1 MHPHPQIRPAGGRV
15 PEPSPGLTLRTAAPS
30 HPAEPGSARG
40 GPPTQTRVRLSL
52 LPNPTLAAPRMA
64 EFGAGGAGRRD
75 EDRRALKE
83 GKKLLKKALGAA
95 GLASKEKLRREKQR
109 RRDAEARAEAERRTT
124 MAARRAELHQRA
136 TAAAAERRRQAD
148 SKSHAEDRAR
158 VARATEALEAD
169 RAADAAV
176 RAEFEADSKSLE
188 SERAAAA
195 RERAAFA
202 AARAEAEGDFKSVAA
217 ERALADRATEALAA
231 ERAASQA
238 RAQREAEA
246 ERRRQAAEREL
257 DEAREVS
264 QAYTIAVETELADA
278 RAVAAR
284 TQEFYETERGEREA
298 AERNVR
304 ALRDQIRTM
313 EQELEEFEGGGFTDV
328 CGLFSG
334 VSGGVAARARGTAL
348 REAKQELERRRAELA
363 AAQAEA
369 AARTAAVDA
378 ALRERDAAAAEAERE
393 RARWYAASFELQT
406 AEKHAQNTLDLKNLE
421 LREQAERSN
430 ATEAELRRLK
440 AELEEARS
448 TAEAQRSRAQFYV
461 TEAQRRD
468 ASGGNGDHR
477 VRYLEA
483 EVERLERERDLE
495 RERASRQA
503 RLTETQLRFAE
514 AELGRTRETPNPGPT
529 AADDP
534 MRAVA
539 RDHPDGIAKEMLDGE
554 EAVKSVDYA
563 TAGAAPT
570 PAGPFSGSQS
580 FSIGTSSAPKR
591 GKAGRRIL
599 KAKRPAH
606 LKAKRPPPVA
616 DLYMESTFEA
626 GGAAVRIV
634 GLSNH
639 GLNGRRGRVAL
650 EQLQD
655 LIDRGRMLVHVAHEL
670 LPFALENVR
679 AEPGSEAELERLKA
693 YIRQARLT
701 AEAQNSQARWVSSP
715 FLPWAPS
722 PPDTTRPIPEE
733 MKRRLLRVA
742 EANAAAERIAAM
754 RDADA
759 KRIVADAELGRANL
773 DSVRRLQRD
782 WYTAC
787 LPAEDEWGA
796 AATSRPGPAAWG
808 WSSPAEQTPAAAAA
822 ASPFVPPPAPRAPQP
837 AVVQQTTYYSS
848 SPSPQIYMPRPAPT
862 PPRRSSSGGARMG
875 TVLRNDGM
883 PDRRYASPRP
893 VTTSGRPDRRFSVN
907 RPATSSTRSS
917 GSSSGR
923 RSGGTR
929 RK

>member
-1 MHPHPQIRPAGGRV
+1 
-15 PEPSPGLTLRTAAPS
+15 
-30 HPAEPGSARG
+30 
-40 GPPTQTRVRLSL
+40 
-52 LPNPTLAAPRMA
+52 MA
-64 EFGAGGAGRRD
+64 EFGAAGAGLRD

-95 GLASKEKLRREKQR
+95 GMGSLLKGGRSKEKLRREKQR
-109 RRDAEARAEAERRTT
+109 RREVQQAAAARQSAAETRARQSAAREAMVRRCAAAERAKHSRARDEERAAAEREREEERAAAQREREEERAAAQRAREEDRARLEAEREAAVAAARAEAE
-124 MAARRAELHQRA
+124 AARR
-136 TAAAAERRRQAD
+136 
-148 SKSHAEDRAR
+148 
-158 VARATEALEAD
+158 
-169 RAADAAV
+169 
-176 RAEFEADSKSLE
+176 
-188 SERAAAA
+188 
-195 RERAAFA
+195 
-202 AARAEAEGDFKSVAA
+202 EAEGDFKSVAA
-217 ERALADRATEALAA
+217 ERALADRATDALAA

-246 ERRRQAAEREL
+246 ERRRQAAE
-257 DEAREVS
+257 
-264 QAYTIAVETELADA
+264 
-278 RAVAAR
+278 
-284 TQEFYETERGEREA
+284 EA
-298 AERNVR
+298 AQRRERD
-304 ALRDQIRTM
+304 LRQQIRTK
-313 EQELEEFEGGGFTDV
+313 ERELEEHEGGGFEDV

-334 VSGGVAARARGTAL
+334 VSGGVAARARGAAL

-363 AAQAEA
+363 VVVAQSADRERAFADELAAAQATAAATASRQDDAHIDAARAEA
-369 AARTAAVDA
+369 AARTAAADA
-378 ALRERDAAAAEAERE
+378 ALRERDDAAAAAERE

-421 LREQAERSN
+421 LREQVQRSN

-468 ASGGNGDHR
+468 ASGGNENHR

-483 EVERLERERDLE
+483 ELERLERERDLE

-514 AELGRTRETPNPGPT
+514 AELGRTRDAQQNDAAARAAAGPLARQAELTRALLAQNPGWVEMFRRPPGHWKCDACWVWNDTEATACVACETPKP
-529 AADDP
+529 
-534 MRAVA
+534 
-539 RDHPDGIAKEMLDGE
+539 
-554 EAVKSVDYA
+554 
-563 TAGAAPT
+563 GAAPTPT

-580 FSIGTSSAPKR
+580 FSIGTSTAPKR
-591 GKAGRRIL
+591 GKSGRRIL
-599 KAKRPAH
+599 KAKRPPPVAV
-606 LKAKRPPPVA
+606 KAKRPPPVA

-626 GGAAVRIV
+626 GGAAVRLV
-634 GLSNH
+634 GLSNFH
-639 GLNGRRGRVAL
+639 LRRGRVAL
-650 EQLQD
+650 EQPQD
-655 LIDRGRMLVHVAHEL
+655 LTDRGRIAVHVTGDWSET

-693 YIRQARLT
+693 YIRQARST
-701 AEAQNSQARWVSSP
+701 AEAQNSQARWDSSP
-715 FLPWAPS
+715 FSPPAAAPS
-722 PPDTTRPIPEE
+722 APDTTRPIPEE
-733 MKRRLLRVA
+733 MKRRVLGDA
-742 EANAAAERIAAM
+742 DANAAAERIAAM

-782 WYTAC
+782 WYAAC
-787 LPAEDEWGA
+787 LPAEDERGA

-822 ASPFVPPPAPRAPQP
+822 ASPFAPPPAPFAPVPPPAPRAPQP

-848 SPSPQIYMPRPAPT
+848 SPRPAPT

-875 TVLRNDGM
+875 TVLRNDGL

-917 GSSSGR
+917 GSGSGR
-923 RSGGTR
+923 RSGGR

>member
-1 MHPHPQIRPAGGRV
+1 
-15 PEPSPGLTLRTAAPS
+15 
-30 HPAEPGSARG
+30 
-40 GPPTQTRVRLSL
+40 
-52 LPNPTLAAPRMA
+52 MA
-64 EFGAGGAGRRD
+64 EFSAGGAGRRE
-75 EDRRALKE
+75 EDRRARKE
-83 GKKLLKKALGAA
+83 GTKLLKALGM
-95 GLASKEKLRREKQR
+95 GSLLKGGKSKEKLRREKER
-109 RRDAEARAEAERRTT
+109 RRAEEQAAAARQSAAETRARQSAAREAMVRRCAMAERAKADAARAEAATERAEASTARAEAEADSKR
-124 MAARRAELHQRA
+124 L
-136 TAAAAERRRQAD
+136 AAER
-148 SKSHAEDRAR
+148 
-158 VARATEALEAD
+158 
-169 RAADAAV
+169 AAD
-176 RAEFEADSKSLE
+176 
-188 SERAAAA
+188 
-195 RERAAFA
+195 A
-202 AARAEAEGDFKSVAA
+202 AARAEAEAGLESDRAAVAMERAAAATARAEAESDFKSVAA
-217 ERALADRATEALAA
+217 ERALADRATEALEA
-231 ERAASQA
+231 ERAAARA
-238 RAQREAEA
+238 RAQREAET
-246 ERRRQAAEREL
+246 ERRCQA
-257 DEAREVS
+257 
-264 QAYTIAVETELADA
+264 
-278 RAVAAR
+278 
-284 TQEFYETERGEREA
+284 TER
-298 AERNVR
+298 
-304 ALRDQIRTM
+304 ALDGAQRK
-313 EQELEEFEGGGFTDV
+313 EQD
-328 CGLFSG
+328 
-334 VSGGVAARARGTAL
+334 L
-348 REAKQELERRRAELA
+348 REQL
-363 AAQAEA
+363 
-369 AARTAAVDA
+369 RTKEWD
-378 ALRERDAAAAEAERE
+378 LAEAERE
-393 RARWYAASFELQT
+393 RARW
-406 AEKHAQNTLDLKNLE
+406 HADSQ
-421 LREQAERSN
+421 Q
-430 ATEAELRRLK
+430 
-440 AELEEARS
+440 ARS

-554 EAVKSVDYA
+554 EAVKNVDYA
-563 TAGAAPT
+563 TALNSVGEALRRISLDGAAPEATAASAGAAPT

-580 FSIGTSSAPKR
+580 FSIGTSAAPTR
-591 GKAGRRIL
+591 GKSGRRIL
-599 KAKRPAH
+599 KAKRPPPAAV
-606 LKAKRPPPVA
+606 KAKRPPPVA

-693 YIRQARLT
+693 YIRQALLT

-733 MKRRLLRVA
+733 MNRRVLRDA
-742 EANAAAERIAAM
+742 EVNAAAERIAAM

-759 KRIVADAELGRANL
+759 KRIVVDAELGRANP
-773 DSVRRLQRD
+773 DSVGRLQRD

-796 AATSRPGPAAWG
+796 DATSRPGPATWG

-822 ASPFVPPPAPRAPQP
+822 PSAPAPPPAPRAPQP

-907 RPATSSTRSS
+907 RPATSSARSS
-917 GSSSGR
+917 GGGR
-923 RSGGTR
+923 KSGGTR

>member
-1 MHPHPQIRPAGGRV
+1 M
-15 PEPSPGLTLRTAAPS
+15 
-30 HPAEPGSARG
+30 
-40 GPPTQTRVRLSL
+40 
-52 LPNPTLAAPRMA
+52 
-64 EFGAGGAGRRD
+64 
-75 EDRRALKE
+75 
-83 GKKLLKKALGAA
+83 
-95 GLASKEKLRREKQR
+95 
-109 RRDAEARAEAERRTT
+109 
-124 MAARRAELHQRA
+124 
-136 TAAAAERRRQAD
+136 
-148 SKSHAEDRAR
+148 
-158 VARATEALEAD
+158 
-169 RAADAAV
+169 
-176 RAEFEADSKSLE
+176 
-188 SERAAAA
+188 
-195 RERAAFA
+195 
-202 AARAEAEGDFKSVAA
+202 
-217 ERALADRATEALAA
+217 
-231 ERAASQA
+231 
-238 RAQREAEA
+238 
-246 ERRRQAAEREL
+246 EREL
-257 DEAREVS
+257 
-264 QAYTIAVETELADA
+264 
-278 RAVAAR
+278 
-284 TQEFYETERGEREA
+284 
-298 AERNVR
+298 
-304 ALRDQIRTM
+304 
-313 EQELEEFEGGGFTDV
+313 EEHEGGGFEDV

-334 VSGGVAARARGTAL
+334 VSGGVAARARGAAL

-363 AAQAEA
+363 VVVAQSADRERAFADELAAAQATAAATASRQDDAHIDAARAEA
-369 AARTAAVDA
+369 AARTAAADA
-378 ALRERDAAAAEAERE
+378 ALRERDDAAAAAERE

-421 LREQAERSN
+421 LREQVQRSN

-468 ASGGNGDHR
+468 ASGGNENHR

-483 EVERLERERDLE
+483 ELERLERERDLE

-580 FSIGTSSAPKR
+580 FSIGTSTAPKR
-591 GKAGRRIL
+591 GKSGRRIL
-599 KAKRPAH
+599 KAKRPPPVAV
-606 LKAKRPPPVA
+606 KAKRPPPVA

-626 GGAAVRIV
+626 GGAAVRLV
-634 GLSNH
+634 GLSNFH
-639 GLNGRRGRVAL
+639 LRRGRVAL
-650 EQLQD
+650 EQPQD
-655 LIDRGRMLVHVAHEL
+655 LTDRGRIAVHVTGDWSET

-693 YIRQARLT
+693 YIRQARST
-701 AEAQNSQARWVSSP
+701 AEAQNSQARWDSSP
-715 FLPWAPS
+715 FSPPAAAPS
-722 PPDTTRPIPEE
+722 APDTTRPIPEE
-733 MKRRLLRVA
+733 MKRRVLGDA
-742 EANAAAERIAAM
+742 DANAAAERIAAM

-782 WYTAC
+782 WYAAC
-787 LPAEDEWGA
+787 LPAEDERGA

-822 ASPFVPPPAPRAPQP
+822 ASPFAPPPAPFAPVPPPAPRAPQP

-848 SPSPQIYMPRPAPT
+848 SPRPAPT

-875 TVLRNDGM
+875 TVLRNDGL

-917 GSSSGR
+917 GSGSGR
-923 RSGGTR
+923 RSGGR